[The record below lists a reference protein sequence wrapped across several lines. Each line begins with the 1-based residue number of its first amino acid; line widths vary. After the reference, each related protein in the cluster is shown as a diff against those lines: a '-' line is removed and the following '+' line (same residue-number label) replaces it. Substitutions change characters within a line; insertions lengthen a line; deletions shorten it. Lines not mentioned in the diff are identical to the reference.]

1 MLHPI
6 LSLLTTLFLS
16 FIWVPLQTGLPS
28 EGKVNVLTV
37 TSTDSLNKNIPF
49 TYVYSMGN
57 KKGVQSITTT
67 EQVTPFRFDIA
78 DTFFT
83 ALIQDKSL
91 AGRIEVKILT
101 YRDGKNTSVTKCN
114 FPLNV
119 IQISAEEIKVSG
131 N

>member
-6 LSLLTTLFLS
+6 LSLLTTLILS
-16 FIWVPLQTGLPS
+16 FIWVPLETGIPT

-37 TSTDSLNKNIPF
+37 TSTDSVNTHIPF
-49 TYVYSMGN
+49 TFVYSTGN
-57 KKGVQSITTT
+57 TKGGQSITTT
-67 EQVTPFRFDIA
+67 EQVTPFRIDIA

-91 AGRIEVKILT
+91 AGRIEVKILS
-101 YRDGKNTSVTKCN
+101 YKDGKNFSIVKCN

-119 IQISAEEIKVSG
+119 VQISGEEIQVSG